1 MEIKNYHV
9 EKLCGFYVSDW
20 HLATTV
26 LPYINSK
33 IEENTKVITFLEN
46 NIEKNIQ
53 ILMQK
58 LNLKNKNDILKIR
71 WKNIID
77 KKYQKGAFIME
88 KQIFTNE
95 VILSWLQYY
104 AKNTTIDL
112 AHVKIIDITKKNKNV
127 IPTVESHKTTMV
139 FTNAGIDDIFYR
151 LWNAGLGECE
161 VWYNDGSE
169 PDGPIL
175 NSQVKDMINRGI
187 NASAGMLIVNPNAR
201 NTAKIGIGNE
211 FFKKG
216 SIQYVGSEIRAV
228 ILNKMM
234 VDTQDDVCVIGGES
248 IAIETALLAPEGT
261 VIAVEYSATDRDT
274 MEENVD
280 HFGLQNVK
288 IIDHVDEETMRDCPV
303 PSTVFMVASASMNQ
317 ELEYFVKKNPNVHV
331 VIYTLDFQVAAG
343 AGEMLSKLGIQDV
356 ETIQIAVSRLSA
368 NHSFKQQPAPWIIT
382 GRGE

>member
-1 MEIKNYHV
+1 
-9 EKLCGFYVSDW
+9 
-20 HLATTV
+20 
-26 LPYINSK
+26 
-33 IEENTKVITFLEN
+33 
-46 NIEKNIQ
+46 
-53 ILMQK
+53 
-58 LNLKNKNDILKIR
+58 
-71 WKNIID
+71 
-77 KKYQKGAFIME
+77 ME

-112 AHVKIIDITKKNKNV
+112 EHVKIIDITKKNKNV

-234 VDTQDDVCVIGGES
+234 VDTQDDVCVIGG
-248 IAIETALLAPEGT
+248 
-261 VIAVEYSATDRDT
+261 DRS
-274 MEENVD
+274 
-280 HFGLQNVK
+280 FG
-288 IIDHVDEETMRDCPV
+288 
-303 PSTVFMVASASMNQ
+303 S
-317 ELEYFVKKNPNVHV
+317 
-331 VIYTLDFQVAAG
+331 
-343 AGEMLSKLGIQDV
+343 
-356 ETIQIAVSRLSA
+356 
-368 NHSFKQQPAPWIIT
+368 
-382 GRGE
+382 GRNGYCC